1 MKTLRHEKQT
11 HCSCVRSLGLCRM
24 SFYIHLWRP
33 FHANSKFTTRGPL
46 QPHISHILWCLFFF
60 LQWIL
65 HGHASTSCL
74 PLWIWLIGWPLRFQ
88 VKPLHVV
95 GGKSEAHR
103 VISPKCSE
111 MYRICFCLF
120 KCHLLLF
127 FSLPL
132 SLQSSLTKFAE
143 SLQEMINYH
152 TVRPQRQ
159 SGWQQSA
166 GRLIWACSLTVGGF
180 YSLLGRTTADCWR
193 GMMFSF
199 MGRTAI
205 GWKRGSK
212 KNQKQ
217 H

>member
-1 MKTLRHEKQT
+1 MAALP
-11 HCSCVRSLGLCRM
+11 RS
-24 SFYIHLWRP
+24 
-33 FHANSKFTTRGPL
+33 SKFTTRGPL

-74 PLWIWLIGWPLRFQ
+74 LLWIWLIGWPLRFQ

-111 MYRICFCLF
+111 MNRICFCLF
-120 KCHLLLF
+120 KCHLLF
-127 FSLPL
+127 FSLSPSL

-159 SGWQQSA
+159 SGWQKSA

-180 YSLLGRTTADCWR
+180 YSLLGRTTADLLERNDVLLYGKDSHWLE
-193 GMMFSF
+193 
-199 MGRTAI
+199 
-205 GWKRGSK
+205 KRK
-212 KNQKQ
+212 QKNQKQ